1 MDLATTPPILSP
13 PRPSPSPKSKPRPPR
28 IAIDIT
34 PLHIRI
40 RPAAAALIDLQPKL
54 HDMQTSLAS
63 HVDKMRA
70 LERVFAQHNTIKR
83 EVGVWRMLVEMTTA
97 AAAEVVR
104 GRGGFQCVLRWGRW

>member
-1 MDLATTPPILSP
+1 MDLATTPPILSS

-28 IAIDIT
+28 IALDIT
-34 PLHIRI
+34 PLHIRIRI

-70 LERVFAQHNTIKR
+70 LERVFAQHNKP
-83 EVGVWRMLVEMTTA
+83 
-97 AAAEVVR
+97 
-104 GRGGFQCVLRWGRW
+104 